1 MSLPKETS
9 LFIGSA
15 PLTAPVALRTE
26 QATRN
31 SIDDPLIAKDWETA
45 SYVGIIILVFLILG
59 AVGLFSRRIEY
70 VIITALFF
78 SLLFIGFV
86 IVPR

>member
-1 MSLPKETS
+1 MSLSEETS

-26 QATRN
+26 QAARN

-45 SYVGIIILVFLILG
+45 SYVGIVILVFLILG
-59 AVGLFSRRIEY
+59 AVRLFSRRIEY
-70 VIITALFF
+70 VMITALFF

-86 IVPR
+86 IVAR